1 MKHFEDKELIDFVR
15 DTANPKSRR
24 DIQNHL
30 DGGCADCE
38 QRLRLWNWM
47 KDFGIQEARN
57 RPAVNTVRIA
67 KAAFSPVSVKPRGI
81 MRDLATLVFDSFAQP
96 QVTGVRSTAAGARQL
111 LYRAGPLTIDMKLQ
125 MPASTGR
132 FSLVG
137 QVMSSEDSSMGMNE
151 VPVHL
156 LSGTSELASTSTNQF
171 GEFYLEH
178 DNGKDLQV
186 SLEVSHE
193 KEVFIPLD
201 EVIWRVAFGKQS

>member
-1 MKHFEDKELIDFVR
+1 MKHFEDKDLIDFVR

-24 DIQNHL
+24 EIQSHL
-30 DGGCADCE
+30 DGNCADCE
-38 QRLRLWNWM
+38 LRLRLWKWM
-47 KDFGIQEARN
+47 KEFGIQEARN
-57 RPAVNTVRIA
+57 RSAADTVRIA
-67 KAAFSPVSVKPRGI
+67 KAAFHPVSAKSRGA
-81 MRDLATLVFDSFAQP
+81 MRNLAILVFDSFAQL
-96 QVTGVRSTAAGARQL
+96 QVTGVRSTASGARQL

-125 MPASTGR
+125 MPSTTGR

-137 QVMSSEDSSMGMNE
+137 QVMSSDDNSMGMNE

-186 SLEVSHE
+186 ALEVSRE

-201 EVIWRVAFGKQS
+201 EVIWRTAFGRQS